1 MNLLFQ
7 AAQQARLIRER
18 QELIFWTTAGPTTT
32 FDPKITGGAGTWF
45 FDDGTTIAA
54 ASGAEISKTF
64 ATDGLHRAVFRPT
77 SGGLAGIT
85 AINMDNDSAVF
96 DISQLRR
103 CLNLTS
109 FGANTWIGTTN
120 LIGFLSALNNGKLT
134 SLVIGGCSGVTGD
147 LADISSNPLI
157 TLNLTLTGSLTGS
170 LTSLRNTLQ
179 TVYMHGKTGV
189 VAASIAHL
197 VDMRDFRIYSMGWF
211 TADVDL
217 VLLSI
222 ANAIVADAA
231 HFTYATPVINIGG
244 TNEAPSGIY
253 QAPTGPGGTPTS
265 GLEAVWIMAHNTG
278 HTWVVTFTGGVA
290 NELLLGNVAG
300 TGEKS
305 WAEIGALNTRTY
317 AQRFVATSGSL
328 SDLKIKVSGNTNMKM
343 AVYTDVAGDPGTLLA
358 ASDEFSAVSG
368 WNKVTLNTVC
378 DLATGSYYWITFKP
392 SVSSVVY
399 YNATG
404 GAMSYKDTTYA
415 DAFTADFGAHSDTT
429 VDLAVGGYGL
439 KVV

>member
-1 MNLLFQ
+1 M
-7 AAQQARLIRER
+7 RL
-18 QELIFWTTAGPTTT
+18 
-32 FDPKITGGAGTWF
+32 
-45 FDDGTTIAA
+45 
-54 ASGAEISKTF
+54 
-64 ATDGLHRAVFRPT
+64 
-77 SGGLAGIT
+77 
-85 AINMDNDSAVF
+85 
-96 DISQLRR
+96 
-103 CLNLTS
+103 
-109 FGANTWIGTTN
+109 
-120 LIGFLSALNNGKLT
+120 
-134 SLVIGGCSGVTGD
+134 
-147 LADISSNPLI
+147 
-157 TLNLTLTGSLTGS
+157 
-170 LTSLRNTLQ
+170 
-179 TVYMHGKTGV
+179 
-189 VAASIAHL
+189 
-197 VDMRDFRIYSMGWF
+197 

-278 HTWVVTFTGGVA
+278 HAWVVTFTGGVA

>member
-1 MNLLFQ
+1 MSLRGRRHGGGRKN
-7 AAQQARLIRER
+7 
-18 QELIFWTTAGPTTT
+18 ELVFLTTCGPATT
-32 FDPKITGGAGTWF
+32 FDPKITGVDGVWF
-45 FDDGTTIAA
+45 FDDGTTLAA
-54 ASGAEISKTF
+54 ASGVEISKTF
-64 ATDGLHRAVFRPT
+64 A
-77 SGGLAGIT
+77 SGGLHWAKFYPGVGGLVAIT
-85 AINMDNDSAVF
+85 RIDADTDLISSITNIEKTRVNRISLYSNASMAFNVDKIPYCTFMTFAV
-96 DISQLRR
+96 
-103 CLNLTS
+103 C
-109 FGANTWIGTTN
+109 GASVICNI
-120 LIGFLSALNNGKLT
+120 SALNRASTWVELPGN
-134 SLVIGGCSGVTGD
+134 SVY
-147 LADISSNPLI
+147 
-157 TLNLTLTGSLTGS
+157 GSLS
-170 LTSLRNTLQ
+170 DLPS
-179 TVYMHGKTGV
+179 TVQSAFLYSTKGYII
-189 VAASIAHL
+189 ADSIAHL
-197 VDMRDFRIYSMGWF
+197 VNIRDIRIYSMGWL

-265 GLEAVWIMAHNTG
+265 GLEAVWIMAHNTD
-278 HTWVVTFTGGVA
+278 HAWVATFTGGVA

-305 WAEIGALNTRTY
+305 WADIGALNTRTY